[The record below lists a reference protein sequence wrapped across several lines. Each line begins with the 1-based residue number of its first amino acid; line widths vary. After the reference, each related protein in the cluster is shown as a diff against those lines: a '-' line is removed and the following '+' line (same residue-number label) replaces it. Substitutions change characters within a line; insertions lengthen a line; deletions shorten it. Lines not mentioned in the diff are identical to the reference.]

1 MKRIERT
8 RTVSRVAVV
17 VVAVAAVALGASA
30 YAGHLAGDVK
40 SYTGCLGNGG
50 QIVKLKE
57 GDAPSSSCAAGQ
69 TQVHLSGGD
78 ITAVSAGTGL
88 TGGGDNG
95 GVSLGVAPT
104 YRLPQG
110 CAGGQVAKWLDDAW
124 VCAADDDTRNAELL
138 DGLDSSAFVVG
149 TGTRRVAV
157 AHGASFDFATADSKV
172 TYTCGAQFSS
182 LTYETLSP
190 DTTPVWYE
198 VDGQISFVTL
208 PSAGSR
214 LDAVPVG
221 GGTSKVTFTAT
232 HGPRT
237 VQAEVYSS
245 RASSACVVKL
255 LAFVTST

>member
-1 MKRIERT
+1 
-8 RTVSRVAVV
+8 VSVVVLAIAVV
-17 VVAVAAVALGASA
+17 MLGASA

-40 SYTGCLGNGG
+40 SYTGCLTNGG
-50 QIVKLKE
+50 EIVKLRE
-57 GDAPSSSCAAGQ
+57 GETPSSSCTTSQ
-69 TQVHLSGGD
+69 KPVHISGGD

-95 GVSLGVAPT
+95 AATLGIAPT
-104 YRLPQG
+104 FRLPQA
-110 CAGGQVAKWLDDAW
+110 CTDGQLAKWHDGAW
-124 VCAADDDTRNAELL
+124 VCAADDNTQNADLL

-149 TGTRRVAV
+149 GGTRRVAV
-157 AHGASFDFATADSKV
+157 LPGASYDLEGAEAKV

-221 GGTSKVTFTAT
+221 GGVSHVTFTAT

-237 VQAEVYSS
+237 VQTEVYSS
-245 RASSACVVKL
+245 RGGSACVIKL
-255 LAFVTST
+255 LSFVTST